1 MDPASYK
8 ARKKRVIVM
17 PMLKTASVGTTNVT
31 GVKAYLLKEQRQEH
45 EMHRLEWERYAAG
58 EILLSEQQVGHL
70 RDYLAAPS
78 RGLAVDV
85 SDDLSVRNWARQMDL
100 TRAQFRHDIPVAQG
114 GCRTYYHFI
123 LSPSMDDDCD
133 LNTIRA
139 YSKDWAEANFRSG
152 GRKHEYAIVYHDD
165 NTKGILHAH
174 IVVNV
179 SNKETGRKLHLDNN
193 EVVALEI
200 SAQEVGKRY
209 GLTPLRDQMQKTIG
223 ARTSQP
229 IYLDRKEREILSKG
243 GYSWKWELRK
253 AIVDISPLATDFDD
267 FKLKLNRAGYDV
279 TRSPKTGYL
288 TYIHKNGLKVKDSN
302 LGARFYFESLQMVFN
317 HESLLEDRNYS
328 TWELLKISKGEVPWK
343 EDIRRAIDTVAP
355 AVVSIPELQQEL
367 MSQYGIRLIVNRRGL
382 TYQHPTGY
390 KTRDISIG
398 QRYTFEGLRHNAVLG
413 MVLPYPSYNAILSQS
428 SVLMKHYLPRSVR
441 GIESHAHEEAGAHFV
456 YRDLTRLMVRS
467 GLVRIEDVPSMLE
480 NRLDA
485 LKADKAELVELRSQV
500 MRWNHLAVLHS
511 RYERDK
517 QFLRNAGD
525 DVEPSLYND
534 TLIRFERLGKYLK
547 EQAGAQD
554 IKGCQKAL
562 NEAFEGRL
570 RQYQEDLSTLKK
582 DQATYQ
588 NYLMSKTVW
597 KAPEDLESNER
608 TEAIEPEALF
618 EAGRTLSSHR
628 IRDFYHL
635 EQVISKGETNLELAE
650 YRLQK
655 AEKRKKELSIVQSD
669 IRSFREAKAYVPLSK
684 TLSER
689 PSALGIETQQAR
701 FRVASE
707 RLAAIGIG
715 EADFNAQ
722 GHLFAQAEREWS
734 ELLKERDSI
743 RADVLELKEAR
754 KVCIGVAESMKST
767 LVRENAGGKK
777 GSSSSFAKATEPIN
791 ESFRKLPDA
800 RSGSMNLDIG
810 ELPIEEAR
818 RRRRERL
825 RNAPERSVIRREDLL
840 R

>member
-1 MDPASYK
+1 
-8 ARKKRVIVM
+8 M

-45 EMHRLEWERYAAG
+45 EMHRQEWERYAAG
-58 EILLSEQQVGHL
+58 EILLPERQAGRL
-70 RDYLAAPS
+70 KEYLGATS

-85 SDDLSVRNWARQMDL
+85 SDDLSKRNWARQMDL
-100 TRAQFRHDIPVAQG
+100 TRAQYRHDIPVAQG

-139 YSKDWAEANFRSG
+139 YSKDWAESNFRSG
-152 GRKHEYAIVYHDD
+152 NRKHEYAIVYHDD

-179 SNKETGRKLHLDNN
+179 SNKETGRKLHLDND

-209 GLTPLRDQMQKTIG
+209 GLTPLREQMQKTIG

-279 TRSPKTGYL
+279 MRSPKTGYL
-288 TYIHKNGLKVKDSN
+288 TYTHKNGLKVKDSN

-317 HESLLEDRNYS
+317 HESFLEDRSYAS
-328 TWELLKISKGEVPWK
+328 WELLKISKGQVPWK
-343 EDIRRAIDTVAP
+343 EDIRRAIDEIVPTVI
-355 AVVSIPELQQEL
+355 SIPELQQEL

-382 TYQHPTGY
+382 TYQHPFGY

-413 MVLPYPSYNAILSQS
+413 MALPYPSYNAILNQS
-428 SVLMKHYLPRSVR
+428 SVLMKHYLPRSAR
-441 GIESHAHEEAGAHFV
+441 GVGSYAHEEAGAHLV
-456 YRDLTRLMVRS
+456 YRDLTRLMVRN

-480 NRLDA
+480 RRFDA
-485 LKADKAELVELRSQV
+485 LKEDKKELVELRSRV

-517 QFLRNAGD
+517 QFLQNAGD
-525 DVEPSLYND
+525 DVEPSLFND
-534 TLIRFERLGKYLK
+534 TLIRFERLGKYLN
-547 EQAGAQD
+547 EQADTRD
-554 IKGCQKAL
+554 IKGRQKAL

-570 RQYQEDLSTLKK
+570 KRYQDDLSTLKK
-582 DQATYQ
+582 EQTIYQ
-588 NYLMSKTVW
+588 NYLMSKSVF
-597 KAPEDLESNER
+597 KPSEVLESSEFSDVV
-608 TEAIEPEALF
+608 EPEALF
-618 EAGRTLSSHR
+618 AAGRTLSAHR

-635 EQVISKGETNLELAE
+635 EQVISKGETSLELAE
-650 YRLQK
+650 YRLEK
-655 AEKRKKELSIVQSD
+655 AEKRKKELSVVQSD
-669 IRSFREAKAYVPLSK
+669 IRAFKEAKSYAPLSEK
-684 TLSER
+684 LAER
-689 PSALGIETQQAR
+689 PLALGIETQHAR
-701 FRVASE
+701 FRAASE
-707 RLAAIGIG
+707 RLAILGIG
-715 EADFNAQ
+715 ESGFNEQ
-722 GHLFAQAEREWS
+722 DHLFAQAEREWS
-734 ELLKERDSI
+734 ELLKERDAI

-754 KVCIGVAESMKST
+754 RVCLGVADTMKAP
-767 LVRENAGGKK
+767 LIREGVEGKK
-777 GSSSSFAKATEPIN
+777 GGSSSFGGATEPSN
-791 ESFRKLPDA
+791 EHTRKLRDTPSRAMDL
-800 RSGSMNLDIG
+800 NID

-818 RRRRERL
+818 RRRQERL
-825 RNAPERSVIRREDLL
+825 RNAPGRSVVRREDLL

>member
-1 MDPASYK
+1 
-8 ARKKRVIVM
+8 M

-45 EMHRLEWERYAAG
+45 EMHRQEWERYAAG
-58 EILLSEQQVGHL
+58 EILLPERQAGRL
-70 RDYLAAPS
+70 KEYLGATS

-85 SDDLSVRNWARQMDL
+85 SDDLSKRNWARQMDL
-100 TRAQFRHDIPVAQG
+100 TRAQYRHDIPVAQG

-139 YSKDWAEANFRSG
+139 YSKDWAESNFRSG
-152 GRKHEYAIVYHDD
+152 NRKHEYAIVYHDD

-179 SNKETGRKLHLDNN
+179 SNKETGRKLHLDND

-209 GLTPLRDQMQKTIG
+209 GLTPLREQMQKTIG

-279 TRSPKTGYL
+279 MRSPKTGYL
-288 TYIHKNGLKVKDSN
+288 TYTHKNGLKVKDSN

-317 HESLLEDRNYS
+317 HESFLEDRSYAS
-328 TWELLKISKGEVPWK
+328 WELLKISKGQVPWK
-343 EDIRRAIDTVAP
+343 EDIRRAIDEIVPTVI
-355 AVVSIPELQQEL
+355 SIPELQQEL

-382 TYQHPTGY
+382 TYQHPFGY

-413 MVLPYPSYNAILSQS
+413 MALPYPSYNAILNQS
-428 SVLMKHYLPRSVR
+428 SVLMKHYLPRSAR
-441 GIESHAHEEAGAHFV
+441 GVGSYAHEEAGAHLV
-456 YRDLTRLMVRS
+456 YRDLTRLMVRN

-480 NRLDA
+480 RRFDA
-485 LKADKAELVELRSQV
+485 LKEDKKELVELRSRV

-517 QFLRNAGD
+517 QFLQNAGD
-525 DVEPSLYND
+525 DVEPSLFND
-534 TLIRFERLGKYLK
+534 TLIRFERLGKYLN
-547 EQAGAQD
+547 EQADTRD
-554 IKGCQKAL
+554 IKGRQKAL

-570 RQYQEDLSTLKK
+570 KRYQDDLSTLKK
-582 DQATYQ
+582 EQTIYQ
-588 NYLMSKTVW
+588 NYLMSKSVF
-597 KAPEDLESNER
+597 KPSEVLESSEFSDVV
-608 TEAIEPEALF
+608 EPEALF
-618 EAGRTLSSHR
+618 AAGRTLSAHR

-635 EQVISKGETNLELAE
+635 EQVISKGETSLQLAE
-650 YRLQK
+650 YRLEK
-655 AEKRKKELSIVQSD
+655 AEKRKKELSVVQSD
-669 IRSFREAKAYVPLSK
+669 IRAFKEAKSYAPLSEK
-684 TLSER
+684 LAER
-689 PSALGIETQQAR
+689 PLALGIETQHAR
-701 FRVASE
+701 FRAASE
-707 RLAAIGIG
+707 RLAILGIG
-715 EADFNAQ
+715 ESDFNEQ
-722 GHLFAQAEREWS
+722 YHLFAQAEREWS
-734 ELLKERDSI
+734 ELLKERDAI

-754 KVCIGVAESMKST
+754 RVCLGVADTMKAP
-767 LVRENAGGKK
+767 LIREGVEGKK
-777 GSSSSFAKATEPIN
+777 GGSSSFGGATEPSN
-791 ESFRKLPDA
+791 EHTHVLRDTPSRAMDLSID
-800 RSGSMNLDIG
+800 

-818 RRRRERL
+818 RRRQERL
-825 RNAPERSVIRREDLL
+825 RNAPGRSVVRREDLL